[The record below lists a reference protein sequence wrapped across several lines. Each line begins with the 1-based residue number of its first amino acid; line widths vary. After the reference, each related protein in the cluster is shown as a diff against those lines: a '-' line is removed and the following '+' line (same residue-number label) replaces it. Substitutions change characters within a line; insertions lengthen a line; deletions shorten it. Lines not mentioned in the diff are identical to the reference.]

1 MPKATTMFL
10 FIFSIS
16 LAILSTVLYH
26 LAQKLTPSGA
36 SPVLAIPVTYLTAL
50 VVCLVILALAPPRPS
65 LFAALRQLSWTSY
78 ALAFSIVG
86 IEFGFLLAFRA
97 GWNISLAALF
107 VNAAG
112 TLLLAPIGLIFFKEK
127 LTPVNLAGMLL
138 CLVGLIMMNWKK

>member
-1 MPKATTMFL
+1 MFL

-26 LAQKLTPSGA
+26 IAQKLTPSGA
-36 SPVLAIPVTYLTAL
+36 NPVLAITVTYLTAL
-50 VVCLVILALAPPRPS
+50 IVCLVILALVPPKPS
-65 LFAALRQLSWTSY
+65 LPTALRQLTWSSY
-78 ALAFSIVG
+78 ALAFAIVG

-107 VNAAG
+107 VNGAG

-127 LTPVNLAGMLL
+127 LSPLNLVGMLL
-138 CLVGLIMMNWKK
+138 CLVGLVLMNWKR